1 MGREWDRKRKI
12 DELLNDNSLT
22 PEIKKD
28 LEAEREKLKIQLK
41 RKQARN
47 RRNRLSRPQNIVL
60 SVSPPTLSSEST
72 SLSGQQLTFTVS
84 ISNKA
89 TASTV
94 VNV

>member
-47 RRNRLSRPQNIVL
+47 RRNRLSRP
-60 SVSPPTLSSEST
+60 
-72 SLSGQQLTFTVS
+72 
-84 ISNKA
+84 
-89 TASTV
+89 
-94 VNV
+94 